1 MLVLNVILAIYTVVS
16 LWYIR
21 SLHVRIR
28 AHEDA
33 WNQIEK
39 LTDANKDGDIVI
51 HVHHT

>member
-1 MLVLNVILAIYTVVS
+1 MLILNVIVIIYVVVS
-16 LWYIR
+16 LWYIH

-39 LTDANKDGDIVI
+39 LTDHNKDGDIVI
-51 HVHHT
+51 HSRHI